1 MAQERVT
8 GRLIERNY
16 DVGSTAELHVN
27 NVRGSV
33 RVTGTDS
40 TTLRLRIEV
49 DPERKL
55 ADDEIERLPLDLEHE
70 GNRVNVKVL
79 SDKAIMGWFERR
91 SGPPAV
97 RISVE
102 APLRTL
108 ANISCVSADVALAGL
123 TGVQT
128 VNTVSGKIVA
138 TEIAGD
144 VRLNTVSG
152 DALITRS
159 NGAVRWNSVSGD
171 LIVRDGE
178 TTGITANSV
187 SGSAEAALDGHL
199 SAGVQVQTVSGNLR
213 LTVPADFRA
222 DVLLSSMSGS
232 VQCGLP
238 VQVLES
244 KRGRWRASVNGGGP
258 AVRLSSMSGSLRLTS
273 AAAVGAGVA
282 SFRPGQGDIP
292 GGDVRPQW
300 AERPERPPTA
310 GQPDDERLGILR
322 LVERKEISIEEGL
335 ARLDALRRQAAGTE
349 GER

>member
-1 MAQERVT
+1 MPQERVT
-8 GRLIERNY
+8 GRLIERRY
-16 DVGSTAELHVN
+16 EVGQSAELRVN

-33 RVTGTDS
+33 RVTGTES
-40 TTLRLRIEV
+40 ATLRLRIEV
-49 DPERKL
+49 DPEQKL
-55 ADDEIERLPLDLEHE
+55 NDEEIERLPLDLEHE
-70 GNRVNVKVL
+70 GNMVAVKVL

-108 ANISCVSADVALAGL
+108 VNVSCVSADVSLAGL

-171 LIVRDGE
+171 LIIREGE

-199 SAGVQVQTVSGNLR
+199 SGGVQVQTVSGNLR

-222 DVLLSSMSGS
+222 DVLLSSMSGA

-238 VQVLES
+238 AQVLES
-244 KRGRWRASVNGGGP
+244 KRGRWHASVNGGGP

-273 AAAVGAGVA
+273 SAAAGADVA
-282 SFRPGQGDIP
+282 SFRPGQGGGP
-292 GGDVRPQW
+292 GDEVRQQWSERPVRP
-300 AERPERPPTA
+300 APPS
-310 GQPDDERLGILR
+310 GPDDERLGILR
-322 LVERKEISIEEGL
+322 QVERKEISIEEGL

-349 GER
+349 RES